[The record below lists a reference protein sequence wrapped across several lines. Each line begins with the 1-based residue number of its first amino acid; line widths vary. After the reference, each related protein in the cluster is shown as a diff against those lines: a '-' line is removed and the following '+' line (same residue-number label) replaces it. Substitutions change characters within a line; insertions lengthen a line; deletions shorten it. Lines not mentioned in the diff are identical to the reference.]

1 MIRFGKRALD
11 LVSPGAVRARVN
23 PGRSALAFVFVS
35 LAGCGEAWTEQPSG
49 AGGQTPYAAAIEQA
63 RALLDSIMEAE
74 AIPGLSVAIGR
85 GSHLMWTEGL
95 GYSDLTHNVS
105 VTPLTRFRVGSVSKP
120 MTAAALGVL
129 VEAGALDLDAPVRD
143 YVPSFPEK
151 RWPVTTRQV
160 AGHLGG
166 IRHYRGMENFSRT
179 RYPTVLSGLAIFADD
194 SLINEPG
201 TEFAYSSYG
210 WNLISAVVE
219 GAAGEDFLE
228 YMDRVVFDP
237 LGMDRTEADR
247 NGPIILDRTRFYVK
261 DSTGLVFNA
270 PYVDNSY
277 KWAGGGFLSTP
288 EDMLVFGNAHL
299 EPGFLQAETLETL
312 FASQRLRDGTETGY
326 GIGWRSA
333 TNEHGER
340 IVSHTGGSVGGRT
353 VLTLNRDTGLI
364 VAIVANLSSA
374 PIGNALAGRIE
385 EMFRGASEANP
396 VGPEGKTGKE
406 PRGS

>member
-1 MIRFGKRALD
+1 MRFTKRVSCCAWRTFVDDRMGPAARRAFAFAL
-11 LVSPGAVRARVN
+11 LLAPGC
-23 PGRSALAFVFVS
+23 S
-35 LAGCGEAWTEQPSG
+35 QPEGDRPAG
-49 AGGQTPYAAAIEQA
+49 AGYESPHAEAIEEA
-63 RALLDSIMEAE
+63 RTLLDSLMQAE

-85 GSHLMWTEGL
+85 GTQLIWSEGL
-95 GYSDLTHNVS
+95 GFSDLTHDVM
-105 VTPLTRFRVGSVSKP
+105 VTPLTKFRVGSVSKP
-120 MTAAALGVL
+120 ITAAALGVL
-129 VEAGALDLDAPVRD
+129 VEAGALDLDAPVQD

-151 RWPVTTRQV
+151 RWPVTTRQL

-166 IRHYRGMENFSRT
+166 IRHYRGPENFSRT

-201 TEFAYSSYG
+201 TEFSYSSYA

-219 GAAGEDFLE
+219 GASGEDFLE
-228 YMDRVVFDP
+228 YMDSVVFDP
-237 LGMDRTEADR
+237 LGMDRTEADW
-247 NGPIILDRTRFYVK
+247 NGPIIRDRTRFYMA
-261 DSTGLVFNA
+261 DSTGQVYNA

-288 EDMLVFGNAHL
+288 EDMLVFANAHL
-299 EPGFLQAETLETL
+299 EPGFLQAETLEML

-326 GIGWRSA
+326 GIGWRSS

-364 VAIVANLSSA
+364 VAIVANLSGA
-374 PIGNALAGRIE
+374 PISNALAGRVE
-385 EMFRGASEANP
+385 DMFRTGAEAN
-396 VGPEGKTGKE
+396 
-406 PRGS
+406 

>member
-1 MIRFGKRALD
+1 MIR
-11 LVSPGAVRARVN
+11 LVNQASGSESRGAVGACFNPARW
-23 PGRSALAFVFVS
+23 AFVLVFL
-35 LAGCGEAWTEQPSG
+35 LALGCGRPVGDQPSA
-49 AGGQTPYAAAIEQA
+49 AGYESPHAAAIEEA
-63 RALLDSIMEAE
+63 RELLDSLMDAE

-85 GSHLMWTEGL
+85 GTQLLWSEGF
-95 GYSDLTHNVS
+95 GFSDLTHNVM

-129 VEAGALDLDAPVRD
+129 VEAGALDLDAPVQD

-151 RWPVTTRQV
+151 RWPVTTRQL

-166 IRHYRGMENFSRT
+166 VRHYRGMENFSRT

-201 TEFAYSSYG
+201 TEFSYSSYA

-219 GAAGEDFLE
+219 GASGEDFLE
-228 YMDRVVFDP
+228 YMERVVFDP
-237 LGMDRTEADR
+237 LGMDRTEADW
-247 NGPIILDRTRFYVK
+247 NGPIIQDRTRFYVA
-261 DSTGLVFNA
+261 DSTGQIFNA

-288 EDMLVFGNAHL
+288 EDMLVFANAHM
-299 EPGFLQAETLETL
+299 EPGFLQAETLEML

-353 VLTLNRDTGLI
+353 VLTVNRDTGLI

-374 PIGNALAGRIE
+374 PVGNALAGRVE
-385 EMFRGASEANP
+385 EMFRSEGEAN
-396 VGPEGKTGKE
+396 
-406 PRGS
+406 

>member
-1 MIRFGKRALD
+1 MIRSRRRESDRA
-11 LVSPGAVRARVN
+11 SRGADGAARW
-23 PGRSALAFVFVS
+23 AFAFAF
-35 LAGCGEAWTEQPSG
+35 LLTAGCGQPETDQRST
-49 AGGQTPYAAAIEQA
+49 AGYESPHAAAIEEA
-63 RALLDSIMEAE
+63 RALLDSLMQAE

-85 GSHLMWTEGL
+85 GTQLIWSEGF
-95 GYSDLTHNVS
+95 GFSDLTHTVT

-120 MTAAALGVL
+120 ITAAALGVL
-129 VEAGALDLDAPVRD
+129 VEAGALDLDAPVQD

-151 RWPVTTRQV
+151 RWPVTTRLL

-201 TEFAYSSYG
+201 TEYSYSSYA

-219 GAAGEDFLE
+219 GAGGEDFLE

-237 LGMDRTEADR
+237 LGMDRTVADW
-247 NGPIILDRTRFYVK
+247 NGPIIPDRTRFYVA
-261 DSTGLVFNA
+261 DSTGQVFNA

-288 EDMLVFGNAHL
+288 EDMLVFANAHL
-299 EPGFLQAETLETL
+299 EPGFLQAETLDML
-312 FASQRLRDGTETGY
+312 FTSQRLRDGTETGY

-364 VAIVANLSSA
+364 VAIVANLSGA
-374 PIGNALAGRIE
+374 PIGNGLAARVE
-385 EMFRGASEANP
+385 EMFRSGGEAN
-396 VGPEGKTGKE
+396 
-406 PRGS
+406 

>member
-1 MIRFGKRALD
+1 MIR
-11 LVSPGAVRARVN
+11 LVNQASGSESRGAVGACFNPARW
-23 PGRSALAFVFVS
+23 AFVLVFL
-35 LAGCGEAWTEQPSG
+35 LALGCGQPVGDQPSATG
-49 AGGQTPYAAAIEQA
+49 YESPHAAAIEEA
-63 RALLDSIMEAE
+63 RELLDSLMDAE

-85 GSHLMWTEGL
+85 GTQLLWSEGF
-95 GYSDLTHNVS
+95 GFSDLTHNVM

-129 VEAGALDLDAPVRD
+129 VEAGALDLDAPVQD

-151 RWPVTTRQV
+151 RWPVTTRQL

-166 IRHYRGMENFSRT
+166 VRHYRGMENFSRT

-201 TEFAYSSYG
+201 TEFSYSSYA
-210 WNLISAVVE
+210 WNLISAIVE
-219 GAAGEDFLE
+219 GASGEDFLE
-228 YMDRVVFDP
+228 YMERVVFDP
-237 LGMDRTEADR
+237 LGMDRTEADW
-247 NGPIILDRTRFYVK
+247 NGPIIQDRTRFYVA
-261 DSTGLVFNA
+261 DSTGQVFNA

-288 EDMLVFGNAHL
+288 EDMLVFANAHM
-299 EPGFLQAETLETL
+299 EPGFLQAETLEML

-326 GIGWRSA
+326 GVGWRSV
-333 TNEHGER
+333 TNEHGDR

-353 VLTLNRDTGLI
+353 VLTLNRDTGLS

-374 PIGNALAGRIE
+374 PIGNGLAGRIE
-385 EMFRGASEANP
+385 EMFRSEGEAN
-396 VGPEGKTGKE
+396 
-406 PRGS
+406 

>member
-1 MIRFGKRALD
+1 MIRF
-11 LVSPGAVRARVN
+11 VREACGGGSRGVVDAWINPARWVF
-23 PGRSALAFVFVS
+23 AFV
-35 LAGCGEAWTEQPSG
+35 LLPALGCGQPTGDRPST
-49 AGGQTPYAAAIEQA
+49 AGYENPHAGAIEEA
-63 RALLDSIMEAE
+63 RALLDSLMQAE

-85 GSHLMWTEGL
+85 GTQLIWSEGF
-95 GYSDLTHNVS
+95 GFSDLTHNVM

-120 MTAAALGVL
+120 ITAAALGVL
-129 VEAGALDLDAPVRD
+129 VEAGELDLDAPVQD

-151 RWPVTTRQV
+151 RWPVTTRQL

-201 TEFAYSSYG
+201 TEFSYSSYA

-219 GAAGEDFLE
+219 GASGEDFLE
-228 YMDRVVFDP
+228 YMERVVFDP
-237 LGMDRTEADR
+237 LGMDRTVADW
-247 NGPIILDRTRFYVK
+247 NGPIILDRTRFYVA
-261 DSTGLVFNA
+261 DSTGQVFNA

-288 EDMLVFGNAHL
+288 EDMLAFANAHL
-299 EPGFLQAETLETL
+299 EPGFLQAETLEML

-326 GIGWRSA
+326 GVGWRSA

-364 VAIVANLSSA
+364 VAIVANLSGA
-374 PIGNALAGRIE
+374 PIGNALAGRVE
-385 EMFRGASEANP
+385 EMFRSEGEAN
-396 VGPEGKTGKE
+396 
-406 PRGS
+406 

>member
-1 MIRFGKRALD
+1 MIRL
-11 LVSPGAVRARVN
+11 SN
-23 PGRSALAFVFVS
+23 PGCGGASRRSHDVSWRAVGASRTVVDAGLRHASRWAFAFALL
-35 LAGCGEAWTEQPSG
+35 LAPGCGMPESEQPSS
-49 AGGQTPYAAAIEQA
+49 AGYESPHSEAIEEA
-63 RALLDSIMEAE
+63 RAMLDSLMNAE

-85 GSHLMWTEGL
+85 GTQLIWSEGL
-95 GYSDLTHNVS
+95 GFSDLTHSVR
-105 VTPLTRFRVGSVSKP
+105 VTPLTRFRIGSVSKP
-120 MTAAALGVL
+120 ITAAALGVL
-129 VEAGALDLDAPVRD
+129 VEAGALDLDAPVQD

-151 RWPVTTRQV
+151 RWPVTTRQL

-201 TEFAYSSYG
+201 TEFSYSSYA

-219 GAAGEDFLE
+219 GATGKGFLE
-228 YMDRVVFDP
+228 YMDSVVFDP
-237 LGMDRTEADR
+237 LGMDRTEADW
-247 NGPIILDRTRFYVK
+247 NGPVIPDRTRFYVA
-261 DSTGLVFNA
+261 DSTGQVFNA

-288 EDMLVFGNAHL
+288 EDMLVFANAHL

-312 FASQRLRDGTETGY
+312 FASQRLRDGAETGY

-353 VLTLNRDTGLI
+353 VLTINRDTGLI

-374 PIGNALAGRIE
+374 PIGNALAGRVE
-385 EMFRGASEANP
+385 EMFRG
-396 VGPEGKTGKE
+396 EGE
-406 PRGS
+406 PN

>member
-1 MIRFGKRALD
+1 MIRFVKGRRASD
-11 LVSPGAVRARVN
+11 RASGRVRAHV
-23 PGRSALAFVFVS
+23 GSARWPLGLVV
-35 LAGCGEAWTEQPSG
+35 LLLVGCGQAEPDRRPATGIESPH
-49 AGGQTPYAAAIEQA
+49 AAAIDEA
-63 RALLDSIMEAE
+63 RALLDSIIGTE

-85 GSHLMWTEGL
+85 GFQLIWSEGF
-95 GYSDLTHNVS
+95 GYSDLTHNVM
-105 VTPLTRFRVGSVSKP
+105 VTPLTKFRIGSVSKP
-120 MTAAALGVL
+120 ITAAALGTL
-129 VEAGALDLDAPVRD
+129 VEAGALDLDTPVQD

-151 RWPVTTRQV
+151 RWPVTTRQL

-166 IRHYRGMENFSRT
+166 IRHYRGLENLSRT
-179 RYPTVLSGLAIFADD
+179 NYPTVLSGIAIFADD

-219 GAAGEDFLE
+219 GASGEDFLD

-237 LGMDRTEADR
+237 LGMDRTVADW
-247 NGPIILDRTRFYVK
+247 NAPIIADRTRFYVA
-261 DSTGLVFNA
+261 DSTGQVFNA

-288 EDMLVFGNAHL
+288 EDLLVFANAHL
-299 EPGFLQAETLETL
+299 EPGYLQAETLETL
-312 FASQRLRDGTETGY
+312 FTSQRLRNGTETGY

-333 TNEHGER
+333 TNEHGET

-353 VLTLNRDTGLI
+353 VLTLNRDSGLI

-374 PIGNALAGRIE
+374 PLSNALAARVEELFRIE
-385 EMFRGASEANP
+385 PDAN
-396 VGPEGKTGKE
+396 
-406 PRGS
+406 

>member
-1 MIRFGKRALD
+1 MRRMGQRMSGRVAGGIAGTRPGWARWAFGL
-11 LVSPGAVRARVN
+11 AVV
-23 PGRSALAFVFVS
+23 LAT
-35 LAGCGEAWTEQPSG
+35 GCGEPAADRVSTASYE
-49 AGGQTPYAAAIEQA
+49 TPHAPAIEVA
-63 RALLDSIMEAE
+63 RALLDSLMDAE
-74 AIPGLSVAIGR
+74 SIPGLSISIGR
-85 GSHLMWTEGL
+85 GSQLIWSEGF
-95 GYSDLTHNVS
+95 GYSDLTHHVM
-105 VTPLTRFRVGSVSKP
+105 VTPLTKFRVGSVSKP

-129 VEAGALDLDAPVRD
+129 VESGALELDAPVQD

-151 RWPVTTRQV
+151 RWPVTTRQL

-201 TEFAYSSYG
+201 TEFSYSSYA

-219 GAAGEDFLE
+219 GASGEDFLD

-237 LGMDRTEADR
+237 LGMDRTVADW
-247 NGPIILDRTRFYVK
+247 NGPVIADRTRFYVA
-261 DSTGLVFNA
+261 DSTRQVFNA

-288 EDMLVFGNAHL
+288 EDLLVFANAHL

-333 TNEHGER
+333 TNAHGER

-374 PIGNALAGRIE
+374 PISNGLAGRVE
-385 EMFRGASEANP
+385 ELFRSAGDATN
-396 VGPEGKTGKE
+396 
-406 PRGS
+406 

>member
-1 MIRFGKRALD
+1 MIRFVSRAFD
-11 LVSPGAVRARVN
+11 CVSREVIRAWVN
-23 PGRSALAFVFVS
+23 PGRVALACVFV
-35 LAGCGEAWTEQPSG
+35 LLVGCGQAQTERP
-49 AGGQTPYAAAIEQA
+49 AATGGETPYMAAIEEA
-63 RALLDSIMEAE
+63 RALLDSIMNAE

-85 GSHLMWTEGL
+85 GSHLMWSEGF

-105 VTPLTRFRVGSVSKP
+105 VMPLTRFRVGSVSKP
-120 MTAAALGVL
+120 ITAAALGVL
-129 VEAGALDLDAPVRD
+129 VEAGSLDLDAPVQD
-143 YVPSFPEK
+143 HVPSFPEK

-166 IRHYRGMENFSRT
+166 IRHYRGLENFSRT
-179 RYPTVLSGLAIFADD
+179 RYPTVLSGLAIFEDD

-219 GAAGEDFLE
+219 GASGEDFLE

-237 LGMDRTEADR
+237 LGMDRTVADW
-247 NGPIILDRTRFYVK
+247 NGPIILDRTRFYVA
-261 DSTGLVFNA
+261 DSTGQVFNA

-288 EDMLVFGNAHL
+288 EDLLVFANAHL
-299 EPGFLQAETLETL
+299 EPGFLQAETLEML
-312 FASQRLRDGTETGY
+312 FASRRLRDGTETGY
-326 GIGWRSA
+326 GLGWRSA

-340 IVSHTGGSVGGRT
+340 VVSHTGGSVGGRT

-364 VAIVANLSSA
+364 VAIVANLSGA
-374 PIGNALAGRIE
+374 PISNALAGRIE
-385 EMFRGASEANP
+385 EMFRGKPEAN
-396 VGPEGKTGKE
+396 
-406 PRGS
+406 

>member
-1 MIRFGKRALD
+1 MIRFGRRASG
-11 LVSPGAVRARVN
+11 LVSQGVIQAWVN
-23 PGRSALAFVFVS
+23 PGRVALACVFVL
-35 LAGCGEAWTEQPSG
+35 LAGCGQVETERT
-49 AGGQTPYAAAIEQA
+49 AATGGGSLYASAIEEA

-74 AIPGLSVAIGR
+74 AIPGLSVAVGR
-85 GSHLMWTEGL
+85 GSHLMWSEGF

-129 VEAGALDLDAPVRD
+129 VEAGSLDLDAPVQD
-143 YVPSFPEK
+143 YVSSFPKK

-166 IRHYRGMENFSRT
+166 IRHYRGLENFSQT
-179 RYPTVLSGLAIFADD
+179 RYPTVMSGLAIFEDD

-201 TEFAYSSYG
+201 TEFVYSSYG

-219 GAAGEDFLE
+219 GASGEDFLD

-237 LGMDRTEADR
+237 LGMDRTVADW
-247 NGPIILDRTRFYVK
+247 NGPIIPDRTRFYVA
-261 DSTGLVFNA
+261 DSTGQVVNA

-288 EDMLVFGNAHL
+288 EDMLVFANAHM
-299 EPGFLQAETLETL
+299 EPGFLQAETLEML

-326 GIGWRSA
+326 GVGWRSA
-333 TNEHGER
+333 TNEQGER
-340 IVSHTGGSVGGRT
+340 VVSHTGGSVGGRT

-374 PIGNALAGRIE
+374 PMSNGLAGRGGE
-385 EMFRGASEANP
+385 LFRG
-396 VGPEGKTGKE
+396 GLGG
-406 PRGS
+406 G

>member
-1 MIRFGKRALD
+1 MISCAKRPPADVSRRAAGASCAVVGARLGPAADRAFAFAFAL
-11 LVSPGAVRARVN
+11 L
-23 PGRSALAFVFVS
+23 LAP
-35 LAGCGEAWTEQPSG
+35 GCGQPEGGQPSS
-49 AGGQTPYAAAIEQA
+49 AAYESPHGEAIEEA
-63 RALLDSIMEAE
+63 RALLDSLMDAE
-74 AIPGLSVAIGR
+74 WIPGLSVAVGR
-85 GSHLMWTEGL
+85 GSQLIWSEGL
-95 GYSDLTHNVS
+95 GFSDLTHNVR

-120 MTAAALGVL
+120 ITAAALAVL
-129 VEAGALDLDAPVRD
+129 VEAGRLDLDAPVQD

-151 RWPVTTRQV
+151 RWPVTTRQL

-201 TEFAYSSYG
+201 TEYSYSSYA
-210 WNLISAVVE
+210 WNLISAVVA
-219 GAAGEDFLE
+219 GAAGEGFLE
-228 YMDRVVFDP
+228 YMDRVVFEP

-247 NGPIILDRTRFYVK
+247 NGPVIPDRTRFYVA
-261 DSTGLVFNA
+261 DSTGQVFNA

-288 EDMLVFGNAHL
+288 EDMLVFANAHL
-299 EPGFLQAETLETL
+299 EPGFLQAGTIEML
-312 FASQRLRDGTETGY
+312 FTSQRLRDGAETGY

-353 VLTLNRDTGLI
+353 VLTLNRDSGLI
-364 VAIVANLSSA
+364 VAIAANLSGA
-374 PIGNALAGRIE
+374 PIGNALAARIE
-385 EMFRGASEANP
+385 EIFRSGAEAN
-396 VGPEGKTGKE
+396 
-406 PRGS
+406 

>member
-1 MIRFGKRALD
+1 MIGAKRRESDCALR
-11 LVSPGAVRARVN
+11 GAVGAARWVF
-23 PGRSALAFVFVS
+23 AFVL
-35 LAGCGEAWTEQPSG
+35 LAALGCGQPETDQRST
-49 AGGQTPYAAAIEQA
+49 AGYESPHAAAIEQA
-63 RALLDSIMEAE
+63 RTLLDSLMQAE
-74 AIPGLSVAIGR
+74 AVPGLSVAVGR
-85 GSHLMWTEGL
+85 GTQLIWSEGF
-95 GYSDLTHNVS
+95 GFSDLTHNVM

-120 MTAAALGVL
+120 ITAAALGIL
-129 VEAGALDLDAPVRD
+129 VEAGQLDLDAPVQD

-151 RWPVTTRQV
+151 RWPVTTRLL

-201 TEFAYSSYG
+201 TEYSYSSYA

-219 GAAGEDFLE
+219 GASGEDFLE

-237 LGMDRTEADR
+237 LGMDRTVADW
-247 NGPIILDRTRFYVK
+247 NGPIIPDRTRFYVA
-261 DSTGLVFNA
+261 DSTGQVFNA

-288 EDMLVFGNAHL
+288 EDMLVFANAHL
-299 EPGFLQAETLETL
+299 EPGFLQAETLEML
-312 FASQRLRDGTETGY
+312 FTSQRLRDGTETGY

-333 TNEHGER
+333 TNAHGER

-364 VAIVANLSSA
+364 VAIAANLSGA
-374 PIGNALAGRIE
+374 PVGNALAGRVE
-385 EMFRGASEANP
+385 EIFRE
-396 VGPEGKTGKE
+396 
-406 PRGS
+406 RRR

>member
-1 MIRFGKRALD
+1 MIRFGSPASGRGLPGVAGARPKRRWAF
-11 LVSPGAVRARVN
+11 
-23 PGRSALAFVFVS
+23 AFVF
-35 LAGCGEAWTEQPSG
+35 LLTPGCGQPEADRRST
-49 AGGQTPYAAAIEQA
+49 AAYESPHATAIEEA
-63 RALLDSIMEAE
+63 RTLLDSLMRAE
-74 AIPGLSVAIGR
+74 AIPGLSVAVGR
-85 GSHLMWTEGL
+85 GTQLIWSEGF
-95 GYSDLTHNVS
+95 GYSDLTHNVE

-129 VEAGALDLDAPVRD
+129 VEAGELDLDAPVQD

-151 RWPVTTRQV
+151 RWPVTTRQL

-179 RYPTVLSGLAIFADD
+179 RYPTVLSGLEIFADD

-201 TEFAYSSYG
+201 TEYSYSSYA

-219 GAAGEDFLE
+219 GASGEDFLS

-237 LGMDRTEADR
+237 LGMDRTVADW
-247 NGPIILDRTRFYVK
+247 NGPVIPDRTRFYVA
-261 DSTGLVFNA
+261 DSTGHVFNA

-288 EDMLVFGNAHL
+288 EDMLVFANAHL
-299 EPGFLQAETLETL
+299 EPGFLRAETLEMFFT
-312 FASQRLRDGTETGY
+312 SQRLRDGAETGY

-364 VAIVANLSSA
+364 VAIVANLSGA
-374 PIGNALAGRIE
+374 PIGNGLAGRVGEI
-385 EMFRGASEANP
+385 FRSEGETN
-396 VGPEGKTGKE
+396 
-406 PRGS
+406 

>member
-1 MIRFGKRALD
+1 MIR
-11 LVSPGAVRARVN
+11 LVNQASGRESRGAVGAWVN
-23 PGRSALAFVFVS
+23 PARWVLAFVML
-35 LAGCGEAWTEQPSG
+35 LALGCGQP
-49 AGGQTPYAAAIEQA
+49 AGDRASTAEYENPHADAIEEA
-63 RALLDSIMEAE
+63 RALLDSLMLAE
-74 AIPGLSVAIGR
+74 AVPGLSVAIGR
-85 GSHLMWTEGL
+85 GTQLLWSEGL
-95 GYSDLTHNVS
+95 GFSDLTHNVM
-105 VTPLTRFRVGSVSKP
+105 VTPLTKFRVGSVSKP
-120 MTAAALGVL
+120 ITAAALGIL
-129 VEAGALDLDAPVRD
+129 VEAGALDLDAPVQD

-151 RWPVTTRQV
+151 RWPVTTRQL

-201 TEFAYSSYG
+201 TAFSYSSYA

-219 GAAGEDFLE
+219 GASGEAFLE
-228 YMDRVVFDP
+228 YMERVVFDP
-237 LGMDRTEADR
+237 LGMDRTVADW
-247 NGPIILDRTRFYVK
+247 NGPIIPDRTRFYMA
-261 DSTGLVFNA
+261 DSTGQVFNA

-288 EDMLVFGNAHL
+288 EDMLVFANAHL
-299 EPGFLQAETLETL
+299 EPGFLQAGTLEVL

-326 GIGWRSA
+326 GVGWRSA
-333 TNEHGER
+333 VNEHGER

-374 PIGNALAGRIE
+374 PVGNALAGRVE
-385 EMFRGASEANP
+385 EMFRMASEAN
-396 VGPEGKTGKE
+396 
-406 PRGS
+406 

>member
-1 MIRFGKRALD
+1 MIRFVSRAFD
-11 LVSPGAVRARVN
+11 CVSREVIRAWVN
-23 PGRSALAFVFVS
+23 PGRVALACVFV
-35 LAGCGEAWTEQPSG
+35 LLVGCGQAQTERP
-49 AGGQTPYAAAIEQA
+49 AATGGETPYVAAIEEA
-63 RALLDSIMEAE
+63 RALLDSIMNAE

-85 GSHLMWTEGL
+85 GSHLMWSEGF

-105 VTPLTRFRVGSVSKP
+105 VMPLTRFRVGSVSKP
-120 MTAAALGVL
+120 ITAAALGVL
-129 VEAGALDLDAPVRD
+129 VEAGSLDLDAPVQD
-143 YVPSFPEK
+143 HVPSFPEK

-166 IRHYRGMENFSRT
+166 IRHYRGLENFSRT
-179 RYPTVLSGLAIFADD
+179 RYPTVLSGLAIFEDD

-219 GAAGEDFLE
+219 GASGEDFLE

-237 LGMDRTEADR
+237 LGMDRTVADW
-247 NGPIILDRTRFYVK
+247 NGPIILDRTRFYVA
-261 DSTGLVFNA
+261 DSTGQVFNA

-288 EDMLVFGNAHL
+288 EDLLVFANAHL
-299 EPGFLQAETLETL
+299 EPGFLQAETLEML

-326 GIGWRSA
+326 GVGWRST
-333 TNEHGER
+333 TNEQGER

-374 PIGNALAGRIE
+374 PISNALAGRIE
-385 EMFRGASEANP
+385 EMFRGEPEAN
-396 VGPEGKTGKE
+396 
-406 PRGS
+406 